1 LFQTNNTDYVFNI
14 VQYPDSYTGELFSYY
29 TDESTQVIG
38 IITAILGLIYIHKS
52 YISIFLISL
61 ILLNL
66 KILEN
71 NLDLKKLILLFL
83 LSFVFYACHKNKEV
97 AEPSNY
103 ATIDSLISK
112 SNDATIDRKFRLNF
126 ANQVNALLDH
136 DVNDSITN
144 NYLLKLAGRYY
155 NIGAL
160 EQYVALSR
168 EVYKK
173 TLESNNYLLNAKSLS
188 YIGDY
193 HYDKFD
199 NDSAY
204 FYYSKAEKTYLKLKD
219 KANIDRLK
227 FYKAYI
233 LFAEKDFLGCEIATV
248 SILKSMYNKEDQRL
262 IYDCYMLLGDALGG
276 LNNTRT
282 ALEYYDKASQLLLK
296 LKNDPQYLSLE
307 GQTSNYIGRVY
318 QKQNNYNKAIEYF
331 KKGLQF
337 DDYKKSMPFLYA
349 NLTNN
354 LGYSKF
360 KVGDKSAIQL
370 LDKSLVIRDSLQDIP
385 GIVSSK
391 INLSEYYLAQKDTA
405 RALFYST
412 EAKTMAHKNKIFEDE
427 LKALKLLADIDPKK
441 EQSYNKRYIK
451 LTDSLQNNERAV
463 RNKFA
468 RIEFETDEIIT
479 EKNTIEAEKN
489 KISVQRW
496 VILGFSLIG
505 ILVLGLLYLTKMQ
518 HAKNK
523 ELQYEKQQQ
532 IANEEI
538 YQLMLDQQSNIDEG
552 RKKEKKRISQEL
564 HDGVMSRL
572 TSTRLNLF
580 ILSKKTDQATIQK
593 CLVHIAD
600 IQNIEKEIR
609 SISHDLAQDKFI
621 GKDSFKIIIESLFES
636 QKSISTTAFALSI
649 DESINWE
656 VVESATKMH
665 IYRICQEALQNIHK
679 YANAKNCEITFANQ
693 DNQLQIKIKD
703 NGAGFDSEKSA
714 SGIGI
719 KNMNSR
725 VQSINGKINIESK
738 IGEGTLLNLLIPI

>member
-1 LFQTNNTDYVFNI
+1 
-14 VQYPDSYTGELFSYY
+14 
-29 TDESTQVIG
+29 
-38 IITAILGLIYIHKS
+38 
-52 YISIFLISL
+52 
-61 ILLNL
+61 L
-66 KILEN
+66 KILQN
-71 NLDLKKLILLFL
+71 NFELKKLILLLL
-83 LSFVFYACHKNKEV
+83 LSFLFYSCNKNKEL

-103 ATIDSLISK
+103 TAIDSLLSK
-112 SNDATIDRKFRLNF
+112 SNDASIDRKMRLDC
-126 ANQVNALLDH
+126 ANKVNELLDH

-144 NYLLKLAGRYY
+144 DYLLKLSGKYY
-155 NIGAL
+155 NIGAF

-173 TLESNNYLLNAKSLS
+173 TVESNNYLLNAKSLS

-193 HYDKFD
+193 HYYKFD

-204 FYYSKAEKTYLKLKD
+204 FYYSKSEKTYEKLKE
-219 KANIDRLK
+219 KVNIDRLK
-227 FYKAYI
+227 LYKANI
-233 LFAEKDFLGCEIATV
+233 LFAEKDFLGCETAIVTV
-248 SILKSMYNKEDQRL
+248 LKTIQNKKDYRL
-262 IYDCYMLLGDALGG
+262 IYDCYIVLGNALEG
-276 LNNTRT
+276 LNNTES
-282 ALEYYDKASQLLLK
+282 ALEYYNRASQLLLK
-296 LKNDPQYLSLE
+296 LKDDPQYLILQ
-307 GQTSNYIGRVY
+307 GQTYNLIGKLY
-318 QKQNNYNKAIEYF
+318 QKQDNHSKAIDYF
-331 KKGLQF
+331 TKGLQF
-337 DDYKKSMPFLYA
+337 DDLKKSMPFLYA

-360 KVGDKSAIQL
+360 KTGDKTAIKL
-370 LDKSLVIRDSLQDIP
+370 LNTALATNDSLQEIP

-391 INLSEYYLAQKDTA
+391 INLSEYYLSQKDTA
-405 RALFYST
+405 KAFIYST
-412 EAKTMAHKNKIFEDE
+412 QAKTMAHKNRIFEDE

-593 CLVHIAD
+593 CLLHIAD